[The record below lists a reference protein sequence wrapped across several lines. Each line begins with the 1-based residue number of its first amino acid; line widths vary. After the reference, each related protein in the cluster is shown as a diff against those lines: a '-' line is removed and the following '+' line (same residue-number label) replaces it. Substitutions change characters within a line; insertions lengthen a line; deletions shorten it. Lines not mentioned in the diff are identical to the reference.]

1 MTRIATTT
9 TPNSG
14 ASVATAY
21 LALRENKPSV
31 ASDLDRIAKILGAR
45 NWKEVNWTT
54 LDAGNVRALSA
65 SFRGAHGARTR
76 LLGHLKGIVRSGW
89 RMGIFDTETLVRI
102 NDIVVEK

>member
-14 ASVATAY
+14 ATIATAY

-31 ASDLDRIAKILGAR
+31 SNDLDRIAKILGAR

-54 LDAGNVRALSA
+54 LDAANVRQLCTL
-65 SFRGAHGARTR
+65 FRGAHGARTR
-76 LLGHLKGIVRSGW
+76 LLGHVKGIVRSGW

-102 NDIVVEK
+102 NDIVVSQ

>member
-1 MTRIATTT
+1 MARIATTT

-14 ASVATAY
+14 ASIATAY

-31 ASDLDRIAKILGAR
+31 SNDLDTIAKILGAR
-45 NWKEVNWTT
+45 NWKEVNWAT
-54 LDAGNVRALSA
+54 LDEANARDLTNR
-65 SFRGAHGARTR
+65 FRGAHSARTR

-102 NDIVVEK
+102 NDIVVSE